1 MSKRE
6 RLLIKISGASLKSN
20 DEVFDVQKA
29 KDIIN
34 QLKILHKK
42 YDISLVIGGGNL
54 FRGDASKKFMLD
66 RYRADQLGMLS
77 TMINGILFN
86 DLCLKENLK
95 THLFSAIKIDTFIDY
110 YTVREVNN
118 SLSNNEICIF
128 CGGTGSAFFTTD
140 TGAALRA
147 AETNTNWILVGKNG
161 VDGVYNKDPKIHNDA
176 KRYDFLTYNDVIVD
190 DLKVMD
196 HSALT
201 LCGDNDI
208 KLIVFN
214 INHQNSLIKAMEKE
228 IPTTIIEKEKTND
241 WLK

>member
-1 MSKRE
+1 M
-6 RLLIKISGASLKSN
+6 
-20 DEVFDVQKA
+20 
-29 KDIIN
+29 
-34 QLKILHKK
+34 H
-42 YDISLVIGGGNL
+42 
-54 FRGDASKKFMLD
+54 
-66 RYRADQLGMLS
+66 
-77 TMINGILFN
+77 
-86 DLCLKENLK
+86 
-95 THLFSAIKIDTFIDY
+95 
-110 YTVREVNN
+110 
-118 SLSNNEICIF
+118 F
-128 CGGTGSAFFTTD
+128 CVGTGSAFFTTD

-176 KRYDFLTYNDVIVD
+176 KRYDFLTYNDVIVN

-214 INHQNSLIKAMEKE
+214 INHKNSLIKAMEKE